1 MQTPFSQTFQ
11 EPLEIQTS
19 ATPSCSIIWL
29 HGLGANGHD
38 FEAIVPEL
46 TLPESLGV
54 RFIFPHAPTMRV
66 TINGGISMPAWY
78 DIISV
83 DLDRKVDTDQLLNSA
98 RFVHQLINKEIER
111 GIPAE
116 KIVLAGFS
124 QGGAV
129 VYEAGLSFD
138 KPLAGV
144 MALSTY
150 LATAASVERHPSNS
164 NLPFFIAHG
173 EQDDIV
179 SESLGQD
186 AKNILGQW
194 GYQNEYHRYPMAH
207 SVCLEEINDISAW
220 LVSVLSKES

>member
-111 GIPAE
+111 GIAAE
-116 KIVLAGFS
+116 KIVLVSNATQVILTYRS
-124 QGGAV
+124 LLHMV
-129 VYEAGLSFD
+129 SKTILS
-138 KPLAGV
+138 
-144 MALSTY
+144 
-150 LATAASVERHPSNS
+150 ASH
-164 NLPFFIAHG
+164 
-173 EQDDIV
+173 
-179 SESLGQD
+179 
-186 AKNILGQW
+186 W
-194 GYQNEYHRYPMAH
+194 GKMQK
-207 SVCLEEINDISAW
+207 IS
-220 LVSVLSKES
+220 

>member
-1 MQTPFSQTFQ
+1 MPAPFQA
-11 EPLEIQTS
+11 PLEIQTTT
-19 ATPSCSIIWL
+19 TPTSSVIWL

-46 TLPESLGV
+46 TLPDALGV
-54 RFIFPHAPTMRV
+54 RFIFPHAPSLAV
-66 TINGGISMPAWY
+66 TINGGITMPAWY

-83 DLDRKVDTDQLLNSA
+83 DLGRRVDTDQLVQSA
-98 RFVHQLINKEIER
+98 RFIHQLINKEIDR
-111 GIPAE
+111 GIPSE
-116 KIVLAGFS
+116 NIVLAGFS

-150 LATAASVERHPSNS
+150 LATVESVERHPNNS
-164 NLPFFIAHG
+164 DLPFFIAHG
-173 EQDDIV
+173 EHDDIV
-179 SESLGQD
+179 NESLGLE
-186 AKNILGQW
+186 AKKVLDQW
-194 GYQNEYHRYPMAH
+194 GYKNEYHRYPMAH

-220 LVSVLSKES
+220 LVSVLITEG

>member
-54 RFIFPHAPTMRV
+54 RFIFPHAPTIRV

-83 DLDRKVDTDQLLNSA
+83 DLDRKVDTDQLVNSA
-98 RFVHQLINKEIER
+98 RFVHQLINKEIDR
-111 GIPAE
+111 GIAAE

-150 LATAASVERHPSNS
+150 LATAASVKRHPSNS

-186 AKNILGQW
+186 AKNILDQW

>member
-54 RFIFPHAPTMRV
+54 RFIFPHAPTIRV

-83 DLDRKVDTDQLLNSA
+83 DLDRKVDTDQLVNSA
-98 RFVHQLINKEIER
+98 RFVHQLINKEIDR
-111 GIPAE
+111 GIAAE

-124 QGGAV
+124 QGGA
-129 VYEAGLSFD
+129 
-138 KPLAGV
+138 
-144 MALSTY
+144 
-150 LATAASVERHPSNS
+150 ERHPSNS

-186 AKNILGQW
+186 AKNILDQW

>member
-83 DLDRKVDTDQLLNSA
+83 DLDRKVDTDQLVNSA

-194 GYQNEYHRYPMAH
+194 GYPNEYHRYPMAH